1 MVHPILEDDV
11 GDMPGDMESGAGNRG
26 RGAQINSDGA
36 FIRKSVWNGSPSTFL
51 HEGLAFGEDDIRDI
65 ERPHSGG
72 RKKETGKEA
81 DKSIQH
87 ILAAGRLNEMG
98 CKG

>member
-1 MVHPILEDDV
+1 MVHPIFEDDV

-26 RGAQINSDGA
+26 RSAQINSDGA

-51 HEGLAFGEDDIRDI
+51 HKGLAFSDDDIPDI
-65 ERPHSGG
+65 DRPQRGG
-72 RKKETGKEA
+72 RKKEAGKEG
-81 DKSIQH
+81 DGSIQH